1 MASYFVPVRPAEF
14 SEIKKLHFT
23 GSLPES
29 LWREG
34 ILVKID
40 TSNGGVTPVYAT
52 GGRPTAMLSG
62 VTTLFGVTVGSN
74 QELTDP
80 VLSSRI
86 DYAGQTPSKRVSVAV
101 CVPHRELVIPPI
113 GATGTDN
120 AGDPDRTIAVP
131 TNIGKPVVIHGQN
144 YPISVGGTQYYIYA
158 GASLTTGTPDGYI
171 VGITSDRNL
180 IVRLVRSKWIELS

>member
-40 TSNGGVTPVYAT
+40 TTNGGVTPIYAT
-52 GGRPTAMLSG
+52 GTRPTAMLGSG

-101 CVPHRELVIPPI
+101 CVPHRELIVPPI
-113 GATGTDN
+113 VASGSN
-120 AGDPDRTIAVP
+120 AGEPDPSIAVP

-158 GASLTTGTPDGYI
+158 GASLTSSNPDGYI
-171 VGITSDRNL
+171 VGITAEKNL
-180 IVRLVRSKWIELS
+180 IVRIVRSRWIELS